1 MIKKAF
7 AGLIALLQLLPLSA
21 QQNWLEMFDAPYAG
35 DMPRREGA
43 CGSGVFSY
51 QMATPAGE
59 MEPARLLRAH
69 PAGSDD
75 SIRIEFELE
84 EPASVRFQ
92 MLNTQGKLVWSTPD
106 TDTGAFRQLDTRPA
120 GNLEP
125 GAYTLQ
131 MVAGSQIL
139 AQCTFEFQP
148 KL

>member
-7 AGLIALLQLLPLSA
+7 VVLTALLHLIPLKA
-21 QQNWLEMFDAPYAG
+21 QQNWLETVETPDTGSA
-35 DMPRREGA
+35 PRRAGS

-51 QMATPAGE
+51 QIATPAGE

-75 SIRIEFELE
+75 SIRIELELE
-84 EPASVRFQ
+84 EPAGVRFQ
-92 MLNTQGKLVWSTPD
+92 MLDTQGKVVWNTPD
-106 TDTGAFRQLDTRPA
+106 TATGAFRQFDTRST

-125 GAYTLQ
+125 GAYILQ
-131 MVAGSQIL
+131 IVAGGQIL
-139 AQCTFEFQP
+139 SQCALEFQP